1 MIKNF
6 FKLLTNEF
14 SLMIKG
20 SIFTFVLF
28 CLLMIASSIF
38 SLALRHISF
47 DIEIPLAFLW
57 IMIFFISLIKVEK
70 VYASDFSEAK
80 LQQYILS
87 PFALEIIIFVKNIMI
102 YLNLLILFFI
112 FSPIILIILNI
123 ELSYLLQINA
133 LLSLSLLSIVFISS
147 MTASLTISKNNK
159 FSITSVLT
167 LPLFIPLLIFSMAI
181 TEIIDFNGNNKIY
194 LFFVAYF
201 LLNLA
206 FSPLLTSFAL
216 RKLSV

>member
-123 ELSYLLQINA
+123 NLSYLFSINI
-133 LLSLSLLSIVFISS
+133 LLALSLLSIVFISS
-147 MTASLTISKNNK
+147 MTSSITISRNNK
-159 FSITSVLT
+159 LSITSVLT
-167 LPLFIPLLIFSMAI
+167 LPLFVPILIFSMAI
-181 TEIIDFNGNNKIY
+181 SDVIDFDINKLYI
-194 LFFVAYF
+194 FFLAYF

-216 RKLSV
+216 KKLSV

>member
-6 FKLLTNEF
+6 FKLLINEF
-14 SLMIKG
+14 YLMLKG
-20 SIFTFVLF
+20 SVLSLTLF
-28 CLLMIASSIF
+28 SLLLIASTIF
-38 SLALRHISF
+38 ALALRHISLGL
-47 DIEIPLAFLW
+47 EIPLAFLW
-57 IMIFFISLIKVEK
+57 IIIFFITIIKVEK
-70 VYASDFSEAK
+70 VYQSDFSEAK

-87 PFALEIIIFVKNIMI
+87 PFALEIIIFLKNVMI
-102 YLNLLILFFI
+102 YFNLMFFFII
-112 FSPIILIILNI
+112 FSPIVLIILNI

-181 TEIIDFNGNNKIY
+181 TDIIDFNGNNKIY

>member
-6 FKLLTNEF
+6 FKLIANEF
-14 SLMIKG
+14 SLMIRG

-38 SLALRHISF
+38 SLALRHVTF

-102 YLNLLILFFI
+102 YLNLLFLFFI
-112 FSPIILIILNI
+112 FSPIILVILNI
-123 ELSYLLQINA
+123 KLSYLISINF
-133 LLSLSLLSIVFISS
+133 LLAFSLLSIVFISS
-147 MTASLTISKNNK
+147 MTASITISRNNK
-159 FSITSVLT
+159 LSITSVLT
-167 LPLFIPLLIFSMAI
+167 LPLFVPILIFSMAI
-181 TEIIDFNGNNKIY
+181 TNVIDFDIHKLY
-194 LFFVAYF
+194 LFFLAYF

-216 RKLSV
+216 KKLSV

>member
-14 SLMIKG
+14 YLMIKG

-38 SLALRHISF
+38 ALALRHISF

-123 ELSYLLQINA
+123 NLSYLFSINI
-133 LLSLSLLSIVFISS
+133 LLALSLLSIVFISS
-147 MTASLTISKNNK
+147 MTSSITISRNNK
-159 FSITSVLT
+159 LSITSVLT
-167 LPLFIPLLIFSMAI
+167 LPLFVPILIFSMAI
-181 TEIIDFNGNNKIY
+181 SDVIDFDINKLYI
-194 LFFVAYF
+194 FFLAYF

-216 RKLSV
+216 KKLSV

>member
-6 FKLLTNEF
+6 LKLLTNEF

-70 VYASDFSEAK
+70 VYAYDFSEAK

-112 FSPIILIILNI
+112 FSPIILVILNI
-123 ELSYLLQINA
+123 NLSYLFSINI
-133 LLSLSLLSIVFISS
+133 LLALSLLSIVFISS
-147 MTASLTISKNNK
+147 MTSSITISRNNK
-159 FSITSVLT
+159 LSITSVLT
-167 LPLFIPLLIFSMAI
+167 LPLFVPILIFSMAI
-181 TEIIDFNGNNKIY
+181 SDVIDFDINKLYI
-194 LFFVAYF
+194 FFLAYF

-216 RKLSV
+216 KKLSV

>member
-20 SIFTFVLF
+20 SIFTFILF
-28 CLLMIASSIF
+28 FLLMIASSIF

-112 FSPIILIILNI
+112 FSPIILVILNI
-123 ELSYLLQINA
+123 NLSYLFSINI
-133 LLSLSLLSIVFISS
+133 LLALSLLSIVFISS
-147 MTASLTISKNNK
+147 MTSSITISRNNK
-159 FSITSVLT
+159 LSITSVLT
-167 LPLFIPLLIFSMAI
+167 LPLFLPILIFSMAI
-181 TEIIDFNGNNKIY
+181 SDVIDIDINKLYI
-194 LFFVAYF
+194 FFLAYF

-216 RKLSV
+216 KKLSV

>member
-6 FKLLTNEF
+6 FKLITNEF

-20 SIFTFVLF
+20 SVFTFVLF

-102 YLNLLILFFI
+102 YINLLILFFI

-123 ELSYLLQINA
+123 NLSYLFSINI
-133 LLSLSLLSIVFISS
+133 LLALSLLSIVFISS
-147 MTASLTISKNNK
+147 MTSSITISRSNK
-159 FSITSVLT
+159 LSITSVLT
-167 LPLFIPLLIFSMAI
+167 LPLFVPILIFSMAI
-181 TEIIDFNGNNKIY
+181 SNVIDIDINKLY
-194 LFFVAYF
+194 LFFLAYF

-216 RKLSV
+216 KRLSV

>member
-1 MIKNF
+1 
-6 FKLLTNEF
+6 
-14 SLMIKG
+14 MIKG

-112 FSPIILIILNI
+112 FSPIILVILNI
-123 ELSYLLQINA
+123 NLSYLFSINI
-133 LLSLSLLSIVFISS
+133 LLALSLLSIVFISS
-147 MTASLTISKNNK
+147 MTSSITISRNNK
-159 FSITSVLT
+159 LSITSVLT
-167 LPLFIPLLIFSMAI
+167 LPLFVPILIFSMAI
-181 TEIIDFNGNNKIY
+181 SDVIDFDINKLY
-194 LFFVAYF
+194 LFFLAYF

-216 RKLSV
+216 KKLSV

>member
-6 FKLLTNEF
+6 FKLLSNEF
-14 SLMIKG
+14 YLMIKG

-57 IMIFFISLIKVEK
+57 IIIFFISLIKVEK

-112 FSPIILIILNI
+112 FSPIILVILNI
-123 ELSYLLQINA
+123 NLSYLFSINI
-133 LLSLSLLSIVFISS
+133 LLTLSLLSIVFISS
-147 MTASLTISKNNK
+147 MTSSITISRNNK
-159 FSITSVLT
+159 LSITSVLT
-167 LPLFIPLLIFSMAI
+167 LPLFVPILIFSMAI
-181 TEIIDFNGNNKIY
+181 SDVIDFDINKLY
-194 LFFVAYF
+194 LFFLAYF

-216 RKLSV
+216 KKLSV

>member
-6 FKLLTNEF
+6 FKLITSEF

-112 FSPIILIILNI
+112 FSPFILIILNI
-123 ELSYLLQINA
+123 NLSYLYSINI
-133 LLSLSLLSIVFISS
+133 LLALSLLSIVFISS
-147 MTASLTISKNNK
+147 MTSSITISRNNK
-159 FSITSVLT
+159 LSITSVLT
-167 LPLFIPLLIFSMAI
+167 LPLFVPILIFSMAI
-181 TEIIDFNGNNKIY
+181 SDVIDFDINKLYI
-194 LFFVAYF
+194 FFLAYF

-216 RKLSV
+216 KKLSI

>member
-112 FSPIILIILNI
+112 FSPIILVILNI
-123 ELSYLLQINA
+123 NLSYLFSINI
-133 LLSLSLLSIVFISS
+133 LLALSLLSIVFISS
-147 MTASLTISKNNK
+147 MTSSITISRNNK
-159 FSITSVLT
+159 LSITSVLT
-167 LPLFIPLLIFSMAI
+167 LPLFVPILIFSMAI
-181 TEIIDFNGNNKIY
+181 SDVIDFDINKLYI
-194 LFFVAYF
+194 FFLAYF

-216 RKLSV
+216 KKLSI

>member
-6 FKLLTNEF
+6 LKLLTNEF

-112 FSPIILIILNI
+112 FSPIILVILNI
-123 ELSYLLQINA
+123 NLSYLFSINI
-133 LLSLSLLSIVFISS
+133 LLALSLLSIVFISS
-147 MTASLTISKNNK
+147 MTSSITISRNNK
-159 FSITSVLT
+159 LSITSVLT
-167 LPLFIPLLIFSMAI
+167 LPLFVPILIFSMAI
-181 TEIIDFNGNNKIY
+181 SDVIDFDINKLYI
-194 LFFVAYF
+194 FFLAYF

-216 RKLSV
+216 KKLSV

>member
-1 MIKNF
+1 MINNF
-6 FKLLTNEF
+6 FKLLANEF

-28 CLLMIASSIF
+28 CLLMIDSSIF

-112 FSPIILIILNI
+112 FSPIILVILNI
-123 ELSYLLQINA
+123 NLSYLFSINI
-133 LLSLSLLSIVFISS
+133 LLALSLLSIVFISS
-147 MTASLTISKNNK
+147 MTSSITISRNNK
-159 FSITSVLT
+159 LSITSVLT
-167 LPLFIPLLIFSMAI
+167 LPLFVPILIFSMAI
-181 TEIIDFNGNNKIY
+181 SDVIDIDINKLYI
-194 LFFVAYF
+194 FFLAYF

-216 RKLSV
+216 KKLSV

>member
-1 MIKNF
+1 MINNF
-6 FKLLTNEF
+6 LKLLANEF

-20 SIFTFVLF
+20 SVFTFVLF

-57 IMIFFISLIKVEK
+57 IIIFFISLIKVEK
-70 VYASDFSEAK
+70 VYASDFAEAK

-123 ELSYLLQINA
+123 NLSYLLPINV
-133 LLSLSLLSIVFISS
+133 LLALSLLSIVFISS
-147 MTASLTISKNNK
+147 MTSSITISRNNK
-159 FSITSVLT
+159 LSITSVLT
-167 LPLFIPLLIFSMAI
+167 LPLFVPILIFSMAI
-181 TEIIDFNGNNKIY
+181 SNVIDIDVNKLY
-194 LFFVAYF
+194 LFFLAYF

-216 RKLSV
+216 KKLSV

>member
-6 FKLLTNEF
+6 FKLITNEF

-38 SLALRHISF
+38 SLALRHVTF

-102 YLNLLILFFI
+102 YLNLLFLFFI
-112 FSPIILIILNI
+112 FSPIILVILNI
-123 ELSYLLQINA
+123 KLSYLISINF
-133 LLSLSLLSIVFISS
+133 LLALSLLSIVFISS
-147 MTASLTISKNNK
+147 MTASITISRNNK
-159 FSITSVLT
+159 LSITSVLT
-167 LPLFIPLLIFSMAI
+167 LPLFVPILIFSMAI
-181 TEIIDFNGNNKIY
+181 TNVIDFDIHKLY
-194 LFFVAYF
+194 LFFLAYF
-201 LLNLA
+201 LINLA
-206 FSPLLTSFAL
+206 FSPLLTSFVL
-216 RKLSV
+216 KKLSV

>member
-112 FSPIILIILNI
+112 FSPFILIILNI
-123 ELSYLLQINA
+123 NLSYLFSINI
-133 LLSLSLLSIVFISS
+133 LLALSLLSIVFISS
-147 MTASLTISKNNK
+147 MTSSITISRNNK
-159 FSITSVLT
+159 LSITSVLT
-167 LPLFIPLLIFSMAI
+167 LPLFVPILIFSMAI
-181 TEIIDFNGNNKIY
+181 SDVIDIDINKLYI
-194 LFFVAYF
+194 FFLAYF

-216 RKLSV
+216 KKLSV

>member
-20 SIFTFVLF
+20 SVFTFVLF

-102 YLNLLILFFI
+102 YFNLLIFFFI
-112 FSPIILIILNI
+112 FSPIILVILNI
-123 ELSYLLQINA
+123 NFSYLFSINI
-133 LLSLSLLSIVFISS
+133 LLALSLLSIVFISS
-147 MTASLTISKNNK
+147 MTSSITISRNNK
-159 FSITSVLT
+159 LSITSVLT
-167 LPLFIPLLIFSMAI
+167 LPLFVPILIFSMAI
-181 TEIIDFNGNNKIY
+181 SDVIEIDINKLY
-194 LFFVAYF
+194 LFFLAYF

-216 RKLSV
+216 KKLSV

>member
-6 FKLLTNEF
+6 LKLLANEF

-20 SIFTFVLF
+20 SIFTFILF

-87 PFALEIIIFVKNIMI
+87 PFALEVIIFVKNIMI
-102 YLNLLILFFI
+102 YLNLLILFFV
-112 FSPIILIILNI
+112 FSPIILVILNI
-123 ELSYLLQINA
+123 NLSYLFSINI
-133 LLSLSLLSIVFISS
+133 LLALSLLSIVFISS
-147 MTASLTISKNNK
+147 MTSSITISRNNK
-159 FSITSVLT
+159 LSITSVLT
-167 LPLFIPLLIFSMAI
+167 LPLFVPILIFSMAI
-181 TEIIDFNGNNKIY
+181 SDVIDFDINKLYI
-194 LFFVAYF
+194 FFLAYF

-216 RKLSV
+216 KKLSV

>member
-1 MIKNF
+1 
-6 FKLLTNEF
+6 
-14 SLMIKG
+14 MIKG

-123 ELSYLLQINA
+123 NLSYLLSINI
-133 LLSLSLLSIVFISS
+133 LLALSLLSIVFISS
-147 MTASLTISKNNK
+147 MTSSITISRNNK
-159 FSITSVLT
+159 LSITSVLT
-167 LPLFIPLLIFSMAI
+167 LPLFVPILIFSMAI
-181 TEIIDFNGNNKIY
+181 SDVIDFDINKLYI
-194 LFFVAYF
+194 FFLAYF

-216 RKLSV
+216 KKLSV

>member
-1 MIKNF
+1 MITNF
-6 FKLLTNEF
+6 FKLLANEF

-112 FSPIILIILNI
+112 FSPIILVILNI
-123 ELSYLLQINA
+123 NLSYLFSINI
-133 LLSLSLLSIVFISS
+133 LLALSLLSIVFISS
-147 MTASLTISKNNK
+147 MTSSITISRNNK
-159 FSITSVLT
+159 LSITSVLT
-167 LPLFIPLLIFSMAI
+167 LPLFVPILIFSMAI
-181 TEIIDFNGNNKIY
+181 SDVIDIDINKLYI
-194 LFFVAYF
+194 FFFAYF

-216 RKLSV
+216 KKLSV

>member
-123 ELSYLLQINA
+123 NLSYLVSINI
-133 LLSLSLLSIVFISS
+133 LLALSLLSIVFISS
-147 MTASLTISKNNK
+147 MTSSITISRNNK
-159 FSITSVLT
+159 LSITSVLT
-167 LPLFIPLLIFSMAI
+167 LPLFVPILIFSMAI
-181 TEIIDFNGNNKIY
+181 SDVIDFDINKLY
-194 LFFVAYF
+194 LFFLAYF

-216 RKLSV
+216 KKLSV

>member
-112 FSPIILIILNI
+112 FSPIVLVILNI
-123 ELSYLLQINA
+123 NLSYLFSINI
-133 LLSLSLLSIVFISS
+133 LLALSLLSIVFISS
-147 MTASLTISKNNK
+147 MTSSITISRNNK
-159 FSITSVLT
+159 LSITSVLT
-167 LPLFIPLLIFSMAI
+167 LPLFVPILIFSMAI
-181 TEIIDFNGNNKIY
+181 SDVIDFDINKLYI
-194 LFFVAYF
+194 FFLAYF

-216 RKLSV
+216 KKLSV

>member
-1 MIKNF
+1 MIR
-6 FKLLTNEF
+6 
-14 SLMIKG
+14 G

-38 SLALRHISF
+38 SLALRHVTF

-102 YLNLLILFFI
+102 YLNLLFLFFI

-123 ELSYLLQINA
+123 KLSYLISINF
-133 LLSLSLLSIVFISS
+133 LLALSLLSIVFISS
-147 MTASLTISKNNK
+147 MTASITISRNNK
-159 FSITSVLT
+159 LSITSVLT
-167 LPLFIPLLIFSMAI
+167 LPLFVPILIFSMAI
-181 TEIIDFNGNNKIY
+181 TNVIDFDIHKLY
-194 LFFVAYF
+194 LFFLAYF

-216 RKLSV
+216 KKLSV

>member
-1 MIKNF
+1 MINNF
-6 FKLLTNEF
+6 FKLLANEF

-123 ELSYLLQINA
+123 NLSYLFSINI
-133 LLSLSLLSIVFISS
+133 LLTLSLLSIVFISS
-147 MTASLTISKNNK
+147 MTSSITISRNNK
-159 FSITSVLT
+159 LSITSVLT
-167 LPLFIPLLIFSMAI
+167 LPLFVPILIFSMAI
-181 TEIIDFNGNNKIY
+181 SDVIDFDINKLYI
-194 LFFVAYF
+194 FFLAYF

-216 RKLSV
+216 KKLSV

>member
-38 SLALRHISF
+38 SLALRHIAF
-47 DIEIPLAFLW
+47 EIEIPLAFLW

-70 VYASDFSEAK
+70 VYASDFAEAK

-123 ELSYLLQINA
+123 SLSYLFSINI
-133 LLSLSLLSIVFISS
+133 LLALSLLSIVFISS
-147 MTASLTISKNNK
+147 MTSSITISRNNK
-159 FSITSVLT
+159 LSITSVLT
-167 LPLFIPLLIFSMAI
+167 LPLFVPILIFSMAI
-181 TEIIDFNGNNKIY
+181 SDVINIDINKLYI
-194 LFFVAYF
+194 FFLAYF

-216 RKLSV
+216 KKLSV

>member
-1 MIKNF
+1 MINNF
-6 FKLLTNEF
+6 FKLLANEF

-112 FSPIILIILNI
+112 FSPIILVILNI
-123 ELSYLLQINA
+123 NMSYLFSINI
-133 LLSLSLLSIVFISS
+133 LLALSLLSIVFISS
-147 MTASLTISKNNK
+147 MTSSITISRNNK
-159 FSITSVLT
+159 LSITSVLT
-167 LPLFIPLLIFSMAI
+167 LPLFVPILIFSMAI
-181 TEIIDFNGNNKIY
+181 SDVIDIDINKLY
-194 LFFVAYF
+194 VFFLAYF

-216 RKLSV
+216 KKLSV

>member
-1 MIKNF
+1 MINNF
-6 FKLLTNEF
+6 FKLLANEF

-112 FSPIILIILNI
+112 FSPFILVILNI
-123 ELSYLLQINA
+123 SLSYLFSINI
-133 LLSLSLLSIVFISS
+133 LLALSLLSIVFISS
-147 MTASLTISKNNK
+147 MTSSITISRNNK
-159 FSITSVLT
+159 LSITSVLT
-167 LPLFIPLLIFSMAI
+167 LPLFVPILIFSMAI
-181 TEIIDFNGNNKIY
+181 SDVIDFDINKLYI
-194 LFFVAYF
+194 FFLAYF

-216 RKLSV
+216 KKLSV